1 MTAKEILMKIAYT
14 VVRILVG
21 LLFIFSSLS
30 FLLNLVVPPEQTGNM
45 KIFMDGMIASGYLFH
60 AIKVVELVCGLA
72 FVSGFF
78 VPLASVVISPII
90 VNILLVHIFLEPSG
104 LPIGIILTIANLF
117 FAYYHKELFIPLLKP
132 KAA

>member
-1 MTAKEILMKIAYT
+1 MKIAYT

-60 AIKVVELVCGLA
+60 AIKVV
-72 FVSGFF
+72 
-78 VPLASVVISPII
+78 
-90 VNILLVHIFLEPSG
+90 
-104 LPIGIILTIANLF
+104 
-117 FAYYHKELFIPLLKP
+117 
-132 KAA
+132 